1 MPVLARVK
9 SWANNLRRDVV
20 ALFLAARD
28 TRTPWYAKVAAG
40 VVAAY
45 ALSPIDLIPD
55 FIPIVGYLDDL
66 VLVPLGIWVV
76 VRLIPDDLMAEF
88 RAEAARINTRPR
100 SLAGAVVVVIA
111 WVFAAAMLTWLL
123 WPKPAA

>member
-1 MPVLARVK
+1 MLARVK
-9 SWANNLRRDVV
+9 SWADNLRRDVV

-28 TRTPWYAKVAAG
+28 ARTPWYAKVAAG
-40 VVAAY
+40 IVAAY

-55 FIPIVGYLDDL
+55 FIPIIGYLDDL
-66 VLVPLGIWVV
+66 VFVPLGIWVV
-76 VRLIPDDLMAEF
+76 VRLIPSNLMGEF

-111 WVFAAAMLTWLL
+111 WILAAAMLTWWL
-123 WPKPAA
+123 WPKPAG